1 MIVSID
7 QYVIPI
13 FIYHN
18 DRLQCIFIIIII
30 IIVIITIIHHFPQ
43 FQSILILTII
53 KLGEDHD
60 YVANTYS
67 NIAGIYE
74 TKAQPSIA
82 HDFYDKALH
91 IRSTLHGTSDYEG
104 AYGDDDDL

>member
-1 MIVSID
+1 MMIEHDVFLSLSSPLYI
-7 QYVIPI
+7 I
-13 FIYHN
+13 FHN
-18 DRLQCIFIIIII
+18 F
-30 IIVIITIIHHFPQ
+30 H
-43 FQSILILTII
+43 SILILTII
-53 KLGEDHD
+53 KSGENHD

-91 IRSTLHGTSDYEG
+91 IRSTLHGTSDYDG
-104 AYGDDDDL
+104 TYGDYDGTY